1 MKAIIFDK
9 RIRLILILVI
19 FQSFAQEMIC
29 QMYTKWGDQGD
40 GTYYNPVLPADYS
53 DLDVIKVGE
62 DYYAIS
68 STMQYSPGMV
78 VIHSKDLVNWKIISH
93 VVDDLTRI
101 SPELNWD
108 RMNSYGRGIWAG
120 SIRYYKNKYW
130 VYFGTPDDGFF
141 MSSANNPEGPWEPL
155 HQLWKVKGWD
165 DCCSFC
171 DDDGQLYFIA
181 TNFAYDPV
189 TKKQYNIH
197 LIKMT
202 PDGKKLIMESD
213 TIIHQSKGSE
223 ANKLYKIN
231 QTYYH
236 FFSQVNQQGG
246 RQVMM
251 GRSNNLY
258 GKWEIKQL
266 NRVLQ
271 NRDREPNQGGLLNLY
286 GDKWYFFTHHGNG
299 DWEGR
304 PASLLPVTWISGWP
318 IIGNVAA
325 DTIGDMVWSGKK
337 PINYNKLF
345 SIQTNDDFNSNIL
358 KVQWEWNY
366 QPRADKWSLT
376 DRKGFLRL
384 YAFKPIDY
392 QNEKNVILRAGN
404 TITQRSLRTSDNT
417 VTIKIDISNI
427 VDGQFAGLSHFSTQ
441 NNSLFGVK
449 RENGISKIVFMYNDV
464 RFDGN
469 DLFQDKIW
477 LRSNWDKKGHN
488 KYFYSLDG
496 KLFIPFGNETQ
507 LTWGSY
513 RGDRIGI
520 FNFNTIEDR
529 GFIDVDWFRYD
540 YSKN

>member
-1 MKAIIFDK
+1 
-9 RIRLILILVI
+9 
-19 FQSFAQEMIC
+19 
-29 QMYTKWGDQGD
+29 
-40 GTYYNPVLPADYS
+40 
-53 DLDVIKVGE
+53 
-62 DYYAIS
+62 
-68 STMQYSPGMV
+68 
-78 VIHSKDLVNWKIISH
+78 
-93 VVDDLTRI
+93 
-101 SPELNWD
+101 
-108 RMNSYGRGIWAG
+108 
-120 SIRYYKNKYW
+120 
-130 VYFGTPDDGFF
+130 
-141 MSSANNPEGPWEPL
+141 
-155 HQLWKVKGWD
+155 
-165 DCCSFC
+165 
-171 DDDGQLYFIA
+171 
-181 TNFAYDPV
+181 
-189 TKKQYNIH
+189 
-197 LIKMT
+197 
-202 PDGKKLIMESD
+202 
-213 TIIHQSKGSE
+213 
-223 ANKLYKIN
+223 
-231 QTYYH
+231 
-236 FFSQVNQQGG
+236 
-246 RQVMM
+246 
-251 GRSNNLY
+251 
-258 GKWEIKQL
+258 
-266 NRVLQ
+266 
-271 NRDREPNQGGLLNLY
+271 
-286 GDKWYFFTHHGNG
+286 
-299 DWEGR
+299 
-304 PASLLPVTWISGWP
+304 
-318 IIGNVAA
+318 
-325 DTIGDMVWSGKK
+325 MVWSGKK